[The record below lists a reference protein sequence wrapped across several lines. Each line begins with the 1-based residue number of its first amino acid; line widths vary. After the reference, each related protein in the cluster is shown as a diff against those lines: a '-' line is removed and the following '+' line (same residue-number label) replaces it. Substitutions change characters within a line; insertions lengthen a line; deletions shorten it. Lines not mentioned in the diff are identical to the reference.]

1 MPIRTMEAP
10 TYFGEI
16 GILEHIPRTANVTA
30 SGDCKCALIDGAEL
44 LEAIRTANASTSML
58 ARSQNLLSVTHPSE
72 KPEAA
77 AEPVAS

>member
-1 MPIRTMEAP
+1 
-10 TYFGEI
+10 
-16 GILEHIPRTANVTA
+16 
-30 SGDCKCALIDGAEL
+30 LIDGAEL

-72 KPEAA
+72 KPEAV